1 MRGLT
6 ERMSLPSAEWKSS
19 NPELQYSMLP
29 GMVDCDPDGL
39 HAEEIP
45 RKSHDM
51 VRSAG
56 GSWKLLM
63 AVGKIQL
70 I

>member
-1 MRGLT
+1 MMRLAELSKEGQMRGLT

-19 NPELQYSMLP
+19 NPELQYPAPL
-29 GMVDCDPDGL
+29 GMVDCDSDGL

-45 RKSHDM
+45 RRSHDI

-56 GSWKLLM
+56 GS
-63 AVGKIQL
+63 
-70 I
+70 